1 MDNLPISVIV
11 ITKNSESDINK
22 CLLSIKNNNPAE
34 IILVD
39 GNSTDGTVNIAQ
51 IYTDKIYSDN
61 DRGESYARQ
70 LGAELASQE
79 YIVYVDSD
87 AVLTEGALSS
97 LLSEFIRSAYISI
110 KAIVLPGGKITNYW
124 QWGQEQHNK
133 FRHVENNIGMLTC
146 IFRRDTILKFQ
157 FDLSPRGLLDD
168 SDLEYRL
175 KKNGYKFG
183 ISSATVFHPYRA
195 TFKEFVKRRFKDGR
209 GMSRFIRKNGPWHKS
224 VWPPLHMVYWIGIS
238 LIKGKPKLIPYFI
251 VNGTAQT
258 AGMIKGFFEISS
270 EAFHKNKY

>member
-1 MDNLPISVIV
+1 MDKLPISVIV
-11 ITKNSESDINK
+11 ITKNSEQDINK

-39 GNSTDGTVNIAQ
+39 GNSTDKTIEIAHN
-51 IYTDKIYSDN
+51 YTDKIYFDN
-61 DRGESYARQ
+61 GRGESFARQ
-70 LGAELASQE
+70 LGAEKANQK
-79 YIVYVDSD
+79 YISYVDSD

-97 LLSEFIRSAYISI
+97 MLFEFIDSEYISI
-110 KAIVLPGGKITNYW
+110 KAIVFPGGKITNYW
-124 QWGQEQHNK
+124 QWGQEQHRK
-133 FRHVENNIGMLTC
+133 FRNVENNIGTLAC
-146 IFRRDTILKFQ
+146 IFKRDTILKFH
-157 FDLSPRGLLDD
+157 LSPRGLLDD

-183 ISSATVFHPYRA
+183 TSSAIVFHPHRA

-224 VWPPLHMVYWIGIS
+224 VWPPLHMCYWIGIS

-251 VNGTAQT
+251 VNGTTQT
-258 AGMIKGFFEISS
+258 AGMIKGFFEISA
-270 EAFHKNKY
+270 EAFHKNIYH